1 MEAVTTSQPPSGANQ
16 IPPQQWGPP
25 PNYQQ
30 PVYAPRNGLG
40 IAALVLGIC
49 GILSGIIPF
58 FFWFALIAGVIGLIL
73 GLVGFGRTRKG
84 YATNRK
90 TSVAGLLLSAGA
102 IAMGIWGAV
111 ILFQAT
117 DQLMNDLGSATDS
130 APAAVAP
137 IGQIQDA
144 EGLQLTVE
152 PLAAENSYGVE
163 SLCTEISYNNT
174 SGESKSFNVFDW
186 QLLGPTGAT
195 GSAGMGPDIDE
206 SLSSGSLV
214 AGGTTSGAV
223 CFNGAPASGEYRVIY
238 SPANVVWT
246 QTR

>member
-1 MEAVTTSQPPSGANQ
+1 M
-16 IPPQQWGPP
+16 PPQQWGPP
-25 PNYQQ
+25 PNYPQA
-30 PVYAPRNGLG
+30 VLAPRNGLG

-49 GILSGIIPF
+49 GVLSGLIPF

-84 YATNRK
+84 RATNRK
-90 TSVAGLLLSAGA
+90 TSIAGVLLSTGA

-117 DQLMNDLGSATDS
+117 DQLMKDLGSATDS

-137 IGQIQDA
+137 IGQMQDA

-152 PLAAENSYGVE
+152 PLSAENSYGIE
-163 SLCTEISYNNT
+163 SLCTEVSYNNT
-174 SGESKSFNVFDW
+174 SGGSKSFNMFDW
-186 QLLGPTGAT
+186 QVLGPTGAT
-195 GSAGMGPDIDE
+195 VSAGMGAGVNE

-223 CFNGAPASGEYRVIY
+223 CFNSALTSGEYRVVY
-238 SPANVVWT
+238 SPANLVWT

>member
-1 MEAVTTSQPPSGANQ
+1 MRVVTTSQPPSGHNPV
-16 IPPQQWGPP
+16 PPQQWGPP

-49 GILSGIIPF
+49 GVLSGLIPF

-90 TSVAGLLLSAGA
+90 TSVAGILLSAGA
-102 IAMGIWGAV
+102 IALGIWGAV

-117 DQLMNDLGSATDS
+117 DQLMNDLGAATDS
-130 APAAVAP
+130 APTAEAP
-137 IGQIQDA
+137 IGQMQDTD
-144 EGLQLTVE
+144 GLQLTVQ
-152 PLAAENSYGVE
+152 PLSAQNSYGVE

-174 SGESKSFNVFDW
+174 SGESKSFNMFDW

-195 GSAGMGPDIDE
+195 VPPGMGADVGE

-214 AGGTTSGAV
+214 AGGTTGGAV